1 MLYKFFNGT
10 KLRLFLSFLVLTSP
24 SIKADWFALN
34 MTRGVTDVSNEVF
47 ELHMLIFWIC
57 VAIGVVVFSVMFYSM
72 WAHTKKK
79 NPEPAKFHE
88 NHKLEIAWTIIPF
101 LILIAMAVPAS
112 KTLVKIYDDEAGDIN
127 IQVTGYQWKWQ
138 YRYLEDD
145 VSFFSNLS
153 TDLDEIYNLV
163 PKGEN
168 YLQEV
173 DEMVVIPVGKKVR
186 FLITANDVI
195 HSWWMPAF
203 AIKQD
208 AIPGFVNTAWTV
220 VDKPGIY
227 RGKCT
232 ELCGKNH
239 GFMPIVVK
247 VVEQEEYDLWVN
259 EKKQAAIRLAELTT
273 KEWTTA
279 ELMERGE
286 TVYDINCVACHQT
299 EGQGIAGIFPALAGS
314 DIALYEK
321 DKHIE
326 ILMEGV
332 SGAAMN
338 SFDYL
343 SEVELAAV
351 ITYTRQAW
359 GNAENGDGEIVI
371 PKDIVDYNCL
381 LYTSPSPRDPK
392 TSRMPSSA

>member
-1 MLYKFFNGT
+1 MSFKYLQNLQK
-10 KLRLFLSFLVLTSP
+10 KIISALLLFSVP
-24 SIKADWFALN
+24 MKADWFALN
-34 MTRGVTDVSNEVF
+34 MTRGVTDISNEVF

-57 VAIGVVVFSVMFYSM
+57 VAIGVVVFGVMFYSM
-72 WAHTKKK
+72 YAHTKKK
-79 NPEPAKFHE
+79 NPVAASFHE
-88 NHKLEIAWTIIPF
+88 NHKVEIAWTIIPF
-101 LILIAMAVPAS
+101 LILIAMAIPAS
-112 KTLVKIYDDEAGDIN
+112 KTLVKIYDDEAGDLN

-138 YRYLEDD
+138 YNYLEDD

-153 TDLDEIYNLV
+153 TDMDEINNLV

-173 DEMVVIPVGKKVR
+173 DEMVVIPAGKKVR

-208 AIPGFVNTAWTV
+208 AIPGFVNTAWTK

-247 VVEQEEYDLWVN
+247 VVEQSEYDEWVSG
-259 EKKQAAIRLAELTT
+259 KKEAAMKMAELTT
-273 KEWTTA
+273 KDWTTE
-279 ELMERGE
+279 ELVARGE
-286 TVYDINCVACHQT
+286 SVYAVNCVACHQT
-299 EGQGIAGIFPALAGS
+299 NGQGISGIFPALAGS
-314 DIALYEK
+314 DIVLNDK
-321 DKHIE
+321 DRNIE

-332 SGAAMN
+332 QGAAMN
-338 SFDYL
+338 SFSYL

-351 ITYTRQAW
+351 ITYTRQSW
-359 GNAENGDGEIVI
+359 GNENNGDGEIVI
-371 PKDIVDYNCL
+371 PKDIVDYKK
-381 LYTSPSPRDPK
+381 PK
-392 TSRMPSSA
+392 I

>member
-1 MLYKFFNGT
+1 MLSNFTN
-10 KLRLFLSFLVLTSP
+10 KLTGFLLTLSLFTNP
-24 SIKADWFALN
+24 AKADWFALN
-34 MTRGVTDVSNEVF
+34 MTEGATAISEEVF
-47 ELHMLIFWIC
+47 NLHMLIFWIC

-72 WAHTKKK
+72 FAHTKKK
-79 NPEPAKFHE
+79 NPVAATFHE
-88 NHKLEIAWTIIPF
+88 STKVEIAWTVIPF

-112 KTLVKIYDDEAGDIN
+112 KTLTKMYDDTAGDVN
-127 IQVTGYQWKWQ
+127 IQVTGFQWKWQ
-138 YRYLEDD
+138 YRYLEDG

-153 TDLDEIYNLV
+153 TDMDEIYNLV

-173 DEMVVIPVGKKVR
+173 DEAVVIPVGKKVR

-195 HSWWMPAF
+195 HSWWVPAF

-208 AIPGFVNTAWTV
+208 AIPGFVNTAWTK
-220 VDKPGIY
+220 VDKVGTY

-247 VVEQEEYDLWVN
+247 VVEQDEYDLWVSD
-259 EKKQAAIRLAELTT
+259 KKEAAFKLAELTE

-279 ELMERGE
+279 ELVERGE
-286 TVYDINCVACHQT
+286 SVYATNCVACHQVN
-299 EGQGIAGIFPALAGS
+299 GQGITGIFPALAGS
-314 DIALYEK
+314 DIVLNNK
-321 DKHIE
+321 PRNIE

-332 SGAAMN
+332 QGAAMN

-343 SEVELAAV
+343 SEVELASV
-351 ITYTRQAW
+351 ITYTRQSW
-359 GNAENGDGEIVI
+359 GNAEKGDGEIVS
-371 PKDIVDYNCL
+371 PKDIVDYKK
-381 LYTSPSPRDPK
+381 PK
-392 TSRMPSSA
+392 I

>member
-1 MLYKFFNGT
+1 MSFKYLRNLQIKFM
-10 KLRLFLSFLVLTSP
+10 SVLLIFSAP
-24 SIKADWFALN
+24 MKADWFALN
-34 MTRGVTDVSNEVF
+34 MTRGVTDISNEVF
-47 ELHMLIFWIC
+47 ELHMLIFLIC
-57 VAIGVVVFSVMFYSM
+57 VAIGVVVFGVMFYSM
-72 WAHTKKK
+72 YAHTKKK
-79 NPEPAKFHE
+79 NPVAASFHE
-88 NHKLEIAWTIIPF
+88 NHKVEIAWTIIPF
-101 LILIAMAVPAS
+101 LILIAMAIPAS
-112 KTLVKIYDDEAGDIN
+112 KTLVKIYNDEAGDLN

-138 YRYLEDD
+138 YNYLEDD

-153 TDLDEIYNLV
+153 TDMDEINNLV

-208 AIPGFVNTAWTV
+208 AIPGFVNTAWTK

-247 VVEQEEYDLWVN
+247 VVEQNEYDEWVSG
-259 EKKQAAIRLAELTT
+259 KKEAAMKMAELTT
-273 KEWTTA
+273 KDWTA
-279 ELMERGE
+279 EELVARGE
-286 TVYDINCVACHQT
+286 SVYAVNCVACHQT
-299 EGQGIAGIFPALAGS
+299 NGQGIPGIFPVLAGS
-314 DIALYEK
+314 DVVLNNKERN
-321 DKHIE
+321 IE

-332 SGAAMN
+332 QGAAMN
-338 SFDYL
+338 SFSYL

-351 ITYTRQAW
+351 ITYTRQSW
-359 GNAENGDGEIVI
+359 GNKENGDGEIVV
-371 PKDIVDYNCL
+371 PKDIVDYKK
-381 LYTSPSPRDPK
+381 PK
-392 TSRMPSSA
+392 I

>member
-1 MLYKFFNGT
+1 M
-10 KLRLFLSFLVLTSP
+10 SFKYLQNLQIKIMSSLLIFSAP
-24 SIKADWFALN
+24 MKADWFALN
-34 MTRGVTDVSNEVF
+34 MTRGVTDISNEVF

-57 VAIGVVVFSVMFYSM
+57 VAIGVVVFGVMFYSM
-72 WAHTKKK
+72 YAHTKKK
-79 NPEPAKFHE
+79 NPVAASFHE
-88 NHKLEIAWTIIPF
+88 NHKVEIAWTIIPF
-101 LILIAMAVPAS
+101 LILIAMAIPAS
-112 KTLVKIYDDEAGDIN
+112 KTLVKIYDDEAGDLN

-138 YRYLEDD
+138 YNYLEDD

-153 TDLDEIYNLV
+153 TDMDEINNLV

-208 AIPGFVNTAWTV
+208 AIPGFVNTAWTK

-247 VVEQEEYDLWVN
+247 VVEQNEYDEWVSG
-259 EKKQAAIRLAELTT
+259 KKEAAMKMAELTT
-273 KEWTTA
+273 KDWTA
-279 ELMERGE
+279 EELVARGE
-286 TVYDINCVACHQT
+286 SVYAVNCVACHQT
-299 EGQGIAGIFPALAGS
+299 NGQGIPGIFPALAGS
-314 DIALYEK
+314 DVVLNNKERN
-321 DKHIE
+321 IE

-332 SGAAMN
+332 QGAAMN
-338 SFDYL
+338 SFSYL

-351 ITYTRQAW
+351 ITYTRQSW
-359 GNAENGDGEIVI
+359 GNKENGDGEIVV
-371 PKDIVDYNCL
+371 PKDIVDYKK
-381 LYTSPSPRDPK
+381 PK
-392 TSRMPSSA
+392 I

>member
-1 MLYKFFNGT
+1 MSFKYLQNLQK
-10 KLRLFLSFLVLTSP
+10 KIISALLLFSVP
-24 SIKADWFALN
+24 MKADWFALN
-34 MTRGVTDVSNEVF
+34 MTRGVTDISNEVF

-57 VAIGVVVFSVMFYSM
+57 VAIGVVVFGVMFYSM
-72 WAHTKKK
+72 YAHTKKK
-79 NPEPAKFHE
+79 NPVAASFHE
-88 NHKLEIAWTIIPF
+88 NHKVEIAWTIIPF
-101 LILIAMAVPAS
+101 LILIAMAIPAS
-112 KTLVKIYDDEAGDIN
+112 KTLVKIYDDEAGDLN

-138 YRYLEDD
+138 YNYLEDD

-153 TDLDEIYNLV
+153 TDMDEINNLV

-173 DEMVVIPVGKKVR
+173 DEMVVIPAGKKVR

-208 AIPGFVNTAWTV
+208 AIPGFVNTAWTK

-247 VVEQEEYDLWVN
+247 VVEQSEYDEWVSG
-259 EKKQAAIRLAELTT
+259 KKEAAMKMAELTT
-273 KEWTTA
+273 KDWTTE
-279 ELMERGE
+279 ELVARGE
-286 TVYDINCVACHQT
+286 SVYAVNCVACHQT
-299 EGQGIAGIFPALAGS
+299 NGQGISGIFPALAGS
-314 DIALYEK
+314 DIVLNDK
-321 DKHIE
+321 DRNIE

-332 SGAAMN
+332 QGAAMN
-338 SFDYL
+338 SFSYL

-351 ITYTRQAW
+351 ITYTRQSW
-359 GNAENGDGEIVI
+359 GNENNGDGEIVV
-371 PKDIVDYNCL
+371 PKDIVDYKK
-381 LYTSPSPRDPK
+381 PK
-392 TSRMPSSA
+392 I

>member
-1 MLYKFFNGT
+1 MFFRFLRNLT
-10 KLRLFLSFLVLTSP
+10 KSSTLLLAFLLVP
-24 SIKADWFALN
+24 VINADWFALN
-34 MTRGVTDVSNEVF
+34 MTRGITDISNEVF

-57 VAIGVVVFSVMFYSM
+57 VAIGALVFSVMFYSM

-79 NPEPAKFHE
+79 NPVPAKFHE

-138 YRYLEDD
+138 YKYLEDD

-173 DEMVVIPVGKKVR
+173 DEMVVIPAGKKVR

-195 HSWWMPAF
+195 HSWWVPAF

-220 VDKPGIY
+220 VDTPGIY

-247 VVEQEEYDLWVN
+247 VVEQEEYDLWVDN
-259 EKKQAAIRLAELTT
+259 KKQEAIKLAELTT
-273 KEWTTA
+273 KDWSTE
-279 ELMERGE
+279 ELVQRGQE
-286 TVYDINCVACHQT
+286 VYEKNCAQCHMA
-299 EGQGIAGIFPALAGS
+299 EGQGISGIFPALAGS
-314 DIALYEK
+314 EIALYDK
-321 DKHIE
+321 DRHIE

-332 SGAAMN
+332 QGAAMN

-351 ITYTRQAW
+351 ITYSRQAW
-359 GNAENGDGEIVI
+359 GNAEKGDGEVVV
-371 PKDIVDYNCL
+371 PKDIVEYKE
-381 LYTSPSPRDPK
+381 PK
-392 TSRMPSSA
+392 I

>member
-1 MLYKFFNGT
+1 MFLNFFKYLN
-10 KLRLFLSFLVLTSP
+10 KKILFVILFITAPL
-24 SIKADWFALN
+24 INADWFALN
-34 MTRGVTDVSNEVF
+34 MTRGITDISNEVF

-57 VAIGVVVFSVMFYSM
+57 VAIGVLVFGVMFYSM
-72 WAHTKKK
+72 YAHTRKK
-79 NPEPAKFHE
+79 NPVPATFDD

-101 LILIAMAVPAS
+101 LILIAMAIPAS
-112 KTLVKIYDDEAGDIN
+112 KTLIKMYDDTAGDIN

-145 VSFFSNLS
+145 VSFFSNLA
-153 TDLDEIYNLV
+153 TDWDEINNLV

-173 DEMVVIPVGKKVR
+173 DEMVVIPTGKKVR

-208 AIPGFVNTAWTV
+208 AIPGFVNTAWTK
-220 VDKPGIY
+220 VDVPGIY

-247 VVEQEEYDLWVN
+247 VVEQDEYEEWVGI
-259 EKKQAAIRLAELTT
+259 KKEEAQKLAELTT
-273 KEWTTA
+273 KEWTA
-279 ELMERGE
+279 EELVSRGQS
-286 TVYDINCVACHQT
+286 VYEVNCVACHQT
-299 EGQGIAGIFPALAGS
+299 NGQGITGIFPALVGS
-314 DIALYEK
+314 DIVLNNKEK
-321 DKHIE
+321 NIE

-332 SGAAMN
+332 QGAAMN
-338 SFDYL
+338 SFSYL
-343 SEVELAAV
+343 SEVEIASV
-351 ITYTRQAW
+351 ITYTRQSW
-359 GNAENGDGEIVI
+359 GNDKKGDGEVVV
-371 PKDIVDYNCL
+371 PKDIVDYKK
-381 LYTSPSPRDPK
+381 PK
-392 TSRMPSSA
+392 I

>member
-1 MLYKFFNGT
+1 M
-10 KLRLFLSFLVLTSP
+10 SFKYLHNLQRKIISALLIFSVP
-24 SIKADWFALN
+24 IKADWLALN
-34 MTRGVTDVSNEVF
+34 MTRGATDISNEVF

-57 VAIGVVVFSVMFYSM
+57 VAIGVVVFGVMFYSM
-72 WAHTKKK
+72 YAHTKKK
-79 NPEPAKFHE
+79 NPVAATFHE
-88 NHKLEIAWTIIPF
+88 NHKVEIAWTIIPF
-101 LILIAMAVPAS
+101 LILIAMAIPAS
-112 KTLVKIYDDEAGDIN
+112 KTLVKIYDDEAGDLN

-138 YRYLEDD
+138 YNYLEDD

-153 TDLDEIYNLV
+153 TDMDEINNLV

-208 AIPGFVNTAWTV
+208 AIPGFVNTAWTK

-247 VVEQEEYDLWVN
+247 VVEQSEYDEWVSGKR
-259 EKKQAAIRLAELTT
+259 EAAMKMAELTT
-273 KEWTTA
+273 KDWTA
-279 ELMERGE
+279 EELVARGE
-286 TVYDINCVACHQT
+286 SVYAVNCVACHQT
-299 EGQGIAGIFPALAGS
+299 NGQGISGIFPALAGS
-314 DIALYEK
+314 DIVLN
-321 DKHIE
+321 DKERNIE

-332 SGAAMN
+332 QGAAMN
-338 SFDYL
+338 SFSYL

-351 ITYTRQAW
+351 ITYTRQSW
-359 GNAENGDGEIVI
+359 GNENNGDGEIVV
-371 PKDIVDYNCL
+371 PKDIVDYKK
-381 LYTSPSPRDPK
+381 PK
-392 TSRMPSSA
+392 I

>member
-1 MLYKFFNGT
+1 MFLNHFKYLNK
-10 KLRLFLSFLVLTSP
+10 KILFVILFITAPL
-24 SIKADWFALN
+24 INADWFALN
-34 MTRGVTDVSNEVF
+34 MTRGITDISNEVF

-57 VAIGVVVFSVMFYSM
+57 VAIGVLVFGVMFYSM
-72 WAHTKKK
+72 YAHTRKK
-79 NPEPAKFHE
+79 NPVPATFDD

-101 LILIAMAVPAS
+101 LILIAMAIPAS
-112 KTLVKIYDDEAGDIN
+112 KTLIKMYDDTAGDIN

-145 VSFFSNLS
+145 VSFFSNLA
-153 TDLDEIYNLV
+153 TDWDEINNLV

-173 DEMVVIPVGKKVR
+173 DEMVVIPTGKKVR

-208 AIPGFVNTAWTV
+208 AIPGFVNTAWTK
-220 VDKPGIY
+220 VDVPGIY

-247 VVEQEEYDLWVN
+247 VVEQEEYEEWVSI
-259 EKKQAAIRLAELTT
+259 KKEEAQKLAELTT
-273 KEWTTA
+273 KEWTTE
-279 ELMERGE
+279 ELVSRGQS
-286 TVYDINCVACHQT
+286 VYEVNCVACHQT
-299 EGQGIAGIFPALAGS
+299 NGQGIAGIFPALVGS
-314 DIALYEK
+314 DIVLNNKERN
-321 DKHIE
+321 IE

-332 SGAAMN
+332 QGAAMN
-338 SFDYL
+338 SFSYL
-343 SEVELAAV
+343 SEVEIASV
-351 ITYTRQAW
+351 ITYTRQSW
-359 GNAENGDGEIVI
+359 GNDKKGDGEVVV
-371 PKDIVDYNCL
+371 PKDIVDYKK
-381 LYTSPSPRDPK
+381 PK
-392 TSRMPSSA
+392 I

>member
-1 MLYKFFNGT
+1 MSFKYLQNLQK
-10 KLRLFLSFLVLTSP
+10 KIISALLLFSVP
-24 SIKADWFALN
+24 MKADWFALN
-34 MTRGVTDVSNEVF
+34 MTRGVTDISNEVF

-57 VAIGVVVFSVMFYSM
+57 VAIGVVVFGVMFYSM
-72 WAHTKKK
+72 YAHTKKK
-79 NPEPAKFHE
+79 NQVAASFHE
-88 NHKLEIAWTIIPF
+88 NHKVEIAWTIIPF
-101 LILIAMAVPAS
+101 LILIAMAIPAS
-112 KTLVKIYDDEAGDIN
+112 KTLVKIYDDEAGDLN

-138 YRYLEDD
+138 YNYLEDD

-153 TDLDEIYNLV
+153 TDMDEINNLV

-173 DEMVVIPVGKKVR
+173 DEMVVIPAGKKVR

-208 AIPGFVNTAWTV
+208 AIPGFVNTAWTK

-247 VVEQEEYDLWVN
+247 VVEQSEYDEWVSG
-259 EKKQAAIRLAELTT
+259 KKEAAMKMAELTT
-273 KEWTTA
+273 KDWTTE
-279 ELMERGE
+279 ELLARGE
-286 TVYDINCVACHQT
+286 SVYAVNCVACHQT
-299 EGQGIAGIFPALAGS
+299 NGQGISGIFPALAGS
-314 DIALYEK
+314 DIVLNDK
-321 DKHIE
+321 DRNIE

-332 SGAAMN
+332 QGAAMN
-338 SFDYL
+338 SFSYL
-343 SEVELAAV
+343 SEVELASV
-351 ITYTRQAW
+351 ITYTRQSW
-359 GNAENGDGEIVI
+359 GNEDKGDGEIVV
-371 PKDIVDYNCL
+371 PKDIVDYKK
-381 LYTSPSPRDPK
+381 PK
-392 TSRMPSSA
+392 I